1 MFRDAQEELERLES
15 ALLAEPPAPAQHAGN
30 YKAYN
35 TDHTDEDPETYSRA
49 LLQPAK
55 SNWGLI
61 LLAVLLALGIAAVA
75 VYWLVRFR
83 GVL

>member
-1 MFRDAQEELERLES
+1 MFRDTQEELKRLES
-15 ALLAEPPAPAQHAGN
+15 ALLEDSPDRAAHTGS

-35 TDHTDEDPETYSRA
+35 ADNTDEDPETYSRA

-55 SNWGLI
+55 SDRGLI
-61 LLAVLLALGIAAVA
+61 LLAVLLTLGIAAVA
-75 VYWLVRFR
+75 VYWLIRFR